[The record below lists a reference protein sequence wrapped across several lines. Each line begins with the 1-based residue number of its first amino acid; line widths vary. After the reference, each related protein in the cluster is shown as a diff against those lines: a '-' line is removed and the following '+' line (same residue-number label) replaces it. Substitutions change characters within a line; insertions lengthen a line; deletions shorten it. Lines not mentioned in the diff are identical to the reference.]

1 MPEGII
7 ETLASDRG
15 FGFIRSPDGE
25 RHFFHRSEVVS
36 GFHFYSMKEG
46 DSVEFELQIS
56 KLKPGQQEAHQVRL
70 QGVSASAGHKA
81 SDSPR
86 AGSASRGH
94 AAPHSRPGGNTL
106 QVAESLLP
114 YGFVSIDPAK
124 AVTDAPVWHDG
135 KEGGEL
141 LSGELRCTLEALTPL
156 LPGNARYKC
165 TKEQANKWGFDRLD
179 PDKQIAEPLRLADGR
194 VVIAGSALKGMIR
207 HSLGALLSAPMERV
221 AERHYTY
228 RPNLDLNR
236 QGVPEKYTVRPALV
250 VAKDD
255 EGCVVEV
262 FSDARDAIFVRND
275 TLEELRRNARDNV
288 IRGVVLGCTIE
299 RNKFSDRLSR
309 KKGQQTRLNHR
320 LVEYRG
326 GIDGEGIFG
335 AAFIPPTKT
344 YQYALVPVSGVVGQF
359 LIGSELYQRYL
370 HDQKSVIACDTEGH
384 LTAHPLS
391 DLDTKKAQKAIFR
404 NAELKINQLIY
415 VELTTENGKVTQ
427 NSRIVSFGHHFRYR
441 WAYSSSVRKQQG
453 KVRGCL
459 NPLDCE
465 RQDAAPAR
473 LSGARLLFGYVRDDK
488 TNPIG
493 QGVFERLAG
502 RIAINHAVSDGVPEF
517 LGEKSKGYSVS
528 LKILGQ
534 PKSSAW
540 EFYLRQGQTANRPP
554 ATYGD
559 LPGDAGGELAG
570 RKFYRHQPR
579 SQKVSDIATTEDK
592 ITRSKEDKIMRL
604 KQATLARFICRT
616 GTRFLFAI
624 RFQGL
629 RAWELGALL
638 AVLQPGRLAA
648 PGGDSKVY
656 AHKLGL
662 GRPLGMG
669 SVRIDIDGLTLSQ
682 GKGAAEAPAT
692 DGFRQEAIKALRE
705 RLAGVDPREWLAM
718 LRFED
723 RGPVDYPRKGD
734 IIFNWHTDLR
744 KDYGK
749 LRRQARPDW
758 ESLNQRIRSVLPRS

>member
-1 MPEGII
+1 MNEDWI
-7 ETLASDRG
+7 ETRVQNRFTTISGTEMVSFDVKR
-15 FGFIRSPDGE
+15 PDG
-25 RHFFHRSEVVS
+25 RNW
-36 GFHFYSMKEG
+36 
-46 DSVEFELQIS
+46 
-56 KLKPGQQEAHQVRL
+56 
-70 QGVSASAGHKA
+70 
-81 SDSPR
+81 
-86 AGSASRGH
+86 
-94 AAPHSRPGGNTL
+94 AAPAWLVEKGLGDGFSLGMAVQIQIDGSCIKSVRQSLNISRQATI
-106 QVAESLLP
+106 LP

-124 AVTDAPVWHDG
+124 AVTDTPVWHDG

-141 LSGELRCTLEALTPL
+141 LSGEVRCTLEALTPL
-156 LPGNARYKC
+156 LPGNARYQCHKDGDE
-165 TKEQANKWGFDRLD
+165 KKPAQADLQRLAQWGFDQLN
-179 PDKQIAEPLRLADGR
+179 PGQQIAEPLRLADGR

-221 AERHYTY
+221 AERHHTY
-228 RPNLDLNR
+228 RPNLDFNKSWVL
-236 QGVPEKYTVRPALV
+236 EKYAVRPALV
-250 VAKDD
+250 IGKDG
-255 EGCVVEV
+255 EGWLVEV
-262 FSDARDAIFVRND
+262 FPDARGAIFVRSEVVDALSLNGRNQVFSG
-275 TLEELRRNARDNV
+275 ELA
-288 IRGVVLGCTIE
+288 GFAIE
-299 RNKFSDRLSR
+299 KNRLLR
-309 KKGQQTRLNHR
+309 AKGQKARLKHR

-335 AAFIPPTKT
+335 AAFDPPTRT
-344 YQYALVPVSGVVGQF
+344 YQHALVPVSGAVGQF
-359 LIGSELYQRYL
+359 SISAELYRRYIR
-370 HDQKSVIACDTEGH
+370 DQTSVIACETEGH

-391 DLDTKKAQKAIFR
+391 DLDTKKAQKAILR

-427 NSRIVSFGHHFRYR
+427 NSRVVSFGHHFRYR
-441 WAYSSSVRKQQG
+441 WAYSSSVRKQLG
-453 KVRGCL
+453 KVRDCL
-459 NPLDCE
+459 KPLDCE
-465 RQDAAPAR
+465 RQDAAPER
-473 LSGARLLFGYVRDDK
+473 LSGARLLFGYVRDEK
-488 TNPIG
+488 TNLIG
-493 QGVFERLAG
+493 SGVFERLAG
-502 RIAINHAVSDGVPEF
+502 RIAINHAISDGVPEF
-517 LGEKSKGYSVS
+517 LGVESKGYCVP

-540 EFYLRQGQTANRPP
+540 EFYLRQGQTTNRPP

-592 ITRSKEDKIMRL
+592 ITRSKEDKIIRL

-648 PGGDSKVY
+648 PGGDSQVY

-669 SVRIDIDGLTLSQ
+669 SVRIAIDGLTLSQ

-692 DGFRQEAIKALRE
+692 DGFRQEAVNALRE
-705 RLAGVDPREWLAM
+705 RLAGVDLSEWLAM

-723 RGPVDYPRKGD
+723 RGPVDYPRTGD

-744 KDYGK
+744 KEYGK

-758 ESLNQRIRSVLPRS
+758 EPLNQRIRSVLPRS